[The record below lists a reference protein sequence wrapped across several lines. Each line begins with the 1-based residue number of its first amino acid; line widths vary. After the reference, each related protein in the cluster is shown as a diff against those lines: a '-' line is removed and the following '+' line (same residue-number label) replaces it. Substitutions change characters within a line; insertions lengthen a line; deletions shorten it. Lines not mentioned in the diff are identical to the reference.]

1 MNKKKV
7 VGITTLWGTPV
18 NYGQILQA
26 FALTCFI
33 QNLGFDTFILRYQDS
48 NIRDSI
54 CMKIK
59 RILTGQKS
67 IRMILKRYT
76 CKHEQTANRG
86 FKEFGEKHLNFTD
99 IVYSSFDELCKT
111 FPHAD
116 YFVTGSDQV
125 WGEYGSTDKKK
136 VYLLDFLPASVKK
149 ISYAASFGRN
159 KLNDDE
165 IELFSQA
172 LRKFSTIGV
181 REKSGVDICKSLGI
195 YNCKWVLDPTLLFSK
210 EEWFKVLNIKYNK
223 TIENIALFY
232 ILTNDGN
239 NRKIYRIANYLRK
252 SGYTIK
258 YVSSS
263 YYLDKKA
270 NYNPT
275 IQEWLSTLNSA
286 SIVITN
292 SYHGTI
298 FSLICNTPFFFLSKS
313 ESAEGQNSRIYS
325 VLNQTGLS
333 DRIIN
338 RYNLREIRNKLELR
352 IDWDYVNKNLNYQ
365 KDDSVNFLRQALEPV

>member
-1 MNKKKV
+1 MNKKKI

-33 QNLGFDTFILRYQDS
+33 RNLGFDTFILRYQDT
-48 NIRDSI
+48 NIRDSFY
-54 CMKIK
+54 MKIK
-59 RILTGQKS
+59 RILMGKRG
-67 IRMILKRYT
+67 IRTILKRYT

-86 FKEFGEKHLNFTD
+86 FKEFGEKHLCFTN
-99 IVYSSFDELCKT
+99 IVYSSFGELCKT
-111 FPHAD
+111 FPYAD
-116 YFVTGSDQV
+116 YYVTGSDQV
-125 WGEYGSTDKKK
+125 WGEYGSIDKKR
-136 VYLLDFLPASVKK
+136 VYLLDFVPVPIKR
-149 ISYAASFGRN
+149 ISFAASFGRN

-172 LRKFSTIGV
+172 LRRFSAISV
-181 REKSGVDICKSLGI
+181 REKSGIDICKSIGI
-195 YNCKWVLDPTLLFSK
+195 YNCKWVSDPTLLFSK
-210 EEWFKVLNIKYNK
+210 EEWFKALNIKYNNDTVDK
-223 TIENIALFY
+223 IALFY
-232 ILTNDGN
+232 ILTNDDN
-239 NRKIYRIANYLRK
+239 NRKIYRIANYLSK
-252 SGYTIK
+252 NGYEIK
-258 YVSSS
+258 YASSS

-275 IQEWLSTLNSA
+275 IEEWLSTLNSA

-313 ESAEGQNSRIYS
+313 ESGEGQNSRIYS
-325 VLNQTGLS
+325 VLNQTGLL

-338 RYNLREIRNKLELR
+338 GYNLQDIKNKLELET
-352 IDWDYVNKNLNYQ
+352 DWGYVNKKLNFQ
-365 KDDSVNFLRQALEPV
+365 KEESKCFLKKSLDL

>member
-1 MNKKKV
+1 MNKKKI

-33 QNLGFDTFILRYQDS
+33 RNLGFDTFILRYQDA
-48 NIRDSI
+48 NIRDSFY
-54 CMKIK
+54 MKIK
-59 RILTGQKS
+59 RILTRQRS
-67 IRMILKRYT
+67 IRTILKRYT

-86 FKEFGEKHLNFTD
+86 FEDFAANNLYFTD
-99 IVYSSFDELCKT
+99 IIYSSFGELCKT
-111 FPHAD
+111 FPYAD
-116 YFVTGSDQV
+116 YYVTGSDQV
-125 WGEYGSTDKKK
+125 WGEYGSIDKKK
-136 VYLLDFLPASVKK
+136 VYLLDFVPAPIKR
-149 ISYAASFGRN
+149 ISFAASFGRN
-159 KLNDDE
+159 KLNNDE
-165 IELFSQA
+165 IKLFSQA
-172 LRKFSTIGV
+172 LRKFSAISV
-181 REKSGVDICKSLGI
+181 REKSGIDICKSIGI
-195 YNCKWVLDPTLLFSK
+195 YNCKWVSDPTLLFSK
-210 EEWFKVLNIKYNK
+210 EEWFKVLNIKYNDTVDK
-223 TIENIALFY
+223 IALFY
-232 ILTNDGN
+232 ILTNDDN

-252 SGYTIK
+252 NGYEIK

-275 IQEWLSTLNSA
+275 IEEWLSTLNSA

-313 ESAEGQNSRIYS
+313 EGGEGQNSRIHS

-338 RYNLREIRNKLELR
+338 EYNLQDIKNKLELG
-352 IDWDYVNKNLNYQ
+352 IDWDYVNKKLYFQ
-365 KDDSVNFLRQALEPV
+365 KDKSKYFLKESLDL